1 VHLIF
6 ALGSARAFDANG
18 NFCDLSVTPD
28 LSAVPSVHP
37 INDDR
42 ELQVSIESPSM
53 HVTARSY
60 LTAGVAALGVG
71 ALALAP
77 VQPIPHQ
84 IALAPERV
92 ISTLAV
98 ELAASSIDPITPW
111 VETFTTAGANIGTLL
126 EFYMQ
131 KPFPI
136 LQAIVANLGTYA
148 AELENGQ
155 GDLIP
160 EQIWGNVQT
169 FFQAPWS
176 PGAQF
181 DFPVGPEPQTVVKL
195 PGDADTLTPTYISET
210 LPADGS
216 GVSPA
221 LLYNGL
227 LLVAAGQAAEPE
239 CSEDGDCLVSQLAP
253 LLNFFATNYSGQL
266 LGLLGPLLAPV
277 VVLTRSFTAIG
288 ELFQEGDVIGAIN
301 ELINIPANMTN
312 GVLNGA
318 GFLDLTGIITAIAPL
333 PIEGAKIG
341 LNVGGLLNSVPKDG
355 SLVPD
360 DPNPPTEYSGG
371 IGLDSLAVDAKP
383 LISSPGLPNGW
394 AGSVVGLGQFLGE
407 QLVVTPPAPPPPVAA
422 EPAAAKQAAP
432 LDIPA
437 PGATETPAE
446 EFAPAVVDIPA
457 EESAPTVAEV
467 VAEDPAPAV
476 DDIAEIEAAIE
487 ASESEPA
494 GAATP
499 AAEDSGPEA
508 AADSDKSG
516 DDTDRSGGNDRRG
529 AS

>member
-1 VHLIF
+1 M
-6 ALGSARAFDANG
+6 
-18 NFCDLSVTPD
+18 
-28 LSAVPSVHP
+28 
-37 INDDR
+37 
-42 ELQVSIESPSM
+42 SIESPSM

-71 ALALAP
+71 ALALAA
-77 VQPIPHQ
+77 VQPIPNQ

-111 VETFTTAGANIGTLL
+111 VETFTTAGANIGILL

-136 LQAIVANLGTYA
+136 LQTIGANWGTYFE
-148 AELENGQ
+148 ELGNGNA
-155 GDLIP
+155 GLIP

-169 FFQAPWS
+169 FFQSPWS

-181 DFPVGPEPQTVVKL
+181 DFPVGPDPQTVLKL
-195 PGDADTLTPTYISET
+195 PGDDTLTPTYISET
-210 LPADGS
+210 KPAGVGS
-216 GVSPA
+216 VSPGQ
-221 LLYNGL
+221 LYNGL
-227 LLVAAGQAAEPE
+227 LLVAAGQAAQPE
-239 CSEDGDCLVSQLAP
+239 CAEDGDCLIAQLAP

-288 ELFQEGDVIGAIN
+288 EFFQEGDVVGAIN
-301 ELINIPANMTN
+301 ELINIPANVTN

-333 PIEGAKIG
+333 PIENAKIG

-355 SLVPD
+355 SLDPD
-360 DPNPPTEYSGG
+360 APNPPTQYSGG

-383 LISSPGLPNGW
+383 LINGPGLPNGW

-407 QLVVTPPAPPPPVAA
+407 QLLVTPPAPPPPDAA
-422 EPAAAKQAAP
+422 DPAAAKQAAP

-437 PGATETPAE
+437 PATTEAPTEDA
-446 EFAPAVVDIPA
+446 APAVVDVTA
-457 EESAPTVAEV
+457 EESAPADEV
-467 VAEDPAPAV
+467 VAQDSAPAV
-476 DDIAEIEAAIE
+476 DELAEVEAAV
-487 ASESEPA
+487 EPA
-494 GAATP
+494 EAAAP
-499 AAEDSGPEA
+499 AGEDSGPEV
-508 AADSDKSG
+508 AADSDRSG
-516 DDTDRSGGNDRRG
+516 NDTDRSGGNDRRG